1 MRRLLIGLAIM
12 AAALPMLAG
21 VMALPRPGDPAAPVH
36 ERVAAYVVSHGPEET
51 GADNLVTAVLLAYR
65 GYDTFGEVMVMFAAL
80 AAVMTVLAPPPATRA
95 PRGPEHAGEVHAGEV
110 AISPVVAFVIHLLAP
125 FIAAFAVLV
134 VLRGEFSPG
143 GGFQGGVILGA
154 LLVLLSVVTG
164 RGHERPLLAPHVAPW
179 LQAAAPLA
187 FTLAALLGL
196 ATAGAVLGV
205 PAEPAWARGAV
216 MLGLELGIGIGTASI
231 VLGLFLQMRG
241 W

>member
-80 AAVMTVLAPPPATRA
+80 AAVMTVLAPPPRA
-95 PRGPEHAGEVHAGEV
+95 RGPEHAGEV

-164 RGHERPLLAPHVAPW
+164 RGHERPLLAPRVAPW

-196 ATAGAVLGV
+196 ATAGAVLGA
-205 PAEPAWARGAV
+205 PADPAWARGAV

>member
-1 MRRLLIGLAIM
+1 M
-12 AAALPMLAG
+12 
-21 VMALPRPGDPAAPVH
+21 
-36 ERVAAYVVSHGPEET
+36 
-51 GADNLVTAVLLAYR
+51 
-65 GYDTFGEVMVMFAAL
+65 
-80 AAVMTVLAPPPATRA
+80 
-95 PRGPEHAGEVHAGEV
+95 

-164 RGHERPLLAPHVAPW
+164 RGHERPLLAPRVAPW

-196 ATAGAVLGV
+196 ATAGAVLGA
-205 PAEPAWARGAV
+205 PADPAWARGAV

>member
-1 MRRLLIGLAIM
+1 MRRLLIALAIM

-21 VMALPRPGDPAAPVH
+21 VLALPRPGDPAAPVH
-36 ERVAAYVVSHGPEET
+36 ERVAAYVVAHGAEQT

-80 AAVMTVLAPPPATRA
+80 AAVMTVLAPPPRA
-95 PRGPEHAGEVHAGEV
+95 RGPEPAGDV

-164 RGHERPLLAPHVAPW
+164 RGHERPLLAPRVAPW

-187 FTLAALLGL
+187 FTLAALFGL
-196 ATAGAVLGV
+196 ATAGAVLGA
-205 PAEPAWARGAV
+205 PADPAWARGAV

-231 VLGLFLQMRG
+231 ILGLFLQMRG

>member
-1 MRRLLIGLAIM
+1 MRRLLIALAIM

-36 ERVAAYVVSHGPEET
+36 AGVAAYVVAHGAAET

-80 AAVMTVLAPPPATRA
+80 AAVMTVLAPPPRA
-95 PRGPEHAGEVHAGEV
+95 RGPAPAGEV

-134 VLRGEFSPG
+134 VLRGDSSPG

-164 RGHERPLLAPHVAPW
+164 RGHERPLLAPRVASW

-187 FTLAALLGL
+187 FMLAALLGL
-196 ATAGAVLGV
+196 AAAGAVLGA
-205 PAEPAWARGAV
+205 PAAPAWGRGAV
-216 MLGLELGIGIGTASI
+216 MLGLEVGIGIGTASI
-231 VLGLFLQMRG
+231 ILGLFLQMRG